1 MLKRILLLLG
11 LAGLMLI
18 PACKSNQYKYTYPPK
33 SYTRHI
39 APPTTNNVR
48 KKSVSSTKR
57 YKSAQLT
64 PAPRV
69 TAVPKKRATV
79 RSVKPAPK
87 VTAIPSPK
95 ASPPVMK
102 SHASTSSAPKI
113 ADNDEGSAGGYKLR
127 PGDPVVVY
135 LRGIPGV
142 PGGEQQIQDVVDE
155 DGAINLP
162 YINELRVGG
171 NTPTKAE
178 NLIRRAYID
187 QKIYKYITVNVVVPA
202 RSYYVRGEVRQ
213 PGRFPL
219 MNDVTIIQA
228 LAAAGGFTEFANP
241 KKVEI
246 LRGTKR
252 IPLNLRDLERHPDR
266 DISVKAGDVIIV
278 NRSFF

>member
-1 MLKRILLLLG
+1 MLRRIFLLVG
-11 LAGLMLI
+11 LAGLMVI
-18 PACKSNQYKYTYPPK
+18 PACKSNKYKYTYPPK

-39 APPTTNNVR
+39 APPTTNTAR
-48 KKSVSSTKR
+48 ATSASKK
-57 YKSAQLT
+57 YKPVQLA

-69 TAVPKKRATV
+69 TPLPKKRTAV
-79 RSVKPAPK
+79 HPVKPAAR
-87 VTAIPSPK
+87 VTSVPSPK

-102 SHASTSSAPKI
+102 SRAAAASAQEV
-113 ADNDEGSAGGYKLR
+113 ADDEERAGGYKLR
-127 PGDPVVVY
+127 PGDPIIVY

-178 NLIRRAYID
+178 NLIRHAYID

-246 LRGTKR
+246 LRGTRR